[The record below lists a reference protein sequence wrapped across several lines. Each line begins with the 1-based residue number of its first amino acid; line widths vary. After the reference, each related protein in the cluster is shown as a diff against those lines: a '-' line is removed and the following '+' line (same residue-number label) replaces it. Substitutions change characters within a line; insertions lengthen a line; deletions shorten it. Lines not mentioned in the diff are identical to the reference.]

1 MKKVVFLI
9 CIPAFLALIT
19 FQRVEGCSCLRDSLM
34 NLYKKSDFVFIGNL
48 VNKTVENTIDGEPDP
63 NADTNYVVE
72 VYKIYK
78 NGNLLSGT
86 VDIKTHGTA
95 SLCGI
100 DLDIDK
106 EYVFNGMGT
115 MSTEGDPTLTIG
127 ACNMMLHSPI
137 TQQMIQFVQDSLDAL
152 QFIETNF
159 VRTL

>member
-1 MKKVVFLI
+1 MKKVIFLI

-19 FQRVEGCSCLRDSLM
+19 FQRVEGCSCLRDSLW
-34 NLYKKSDFVFIGNL
+34 NLFKKSDFVFFGNL

-72 VYKIYK
+72 VNNIYK
-78 NGNLLSGT
+78 NGNLLDRT
-86 VDIKTHGTA
+86 VNIKTHGIA

-100 DLDIDK
+100 HLDVDK
-106 EYVFNGMGT
+106 EYLFNGMVT

-137 TQQMIQFVQDSLDAL
+137 TQKMRQFVQDVLHEL

-159 VRTL
+159 